1 MNAFFRSVERVL
13 RNDQKEEVAEFIIL
27 KSEGL
32 QRKVIL
38 ADIVYLESQ
47 GNDVKVFLKDN
58 TEFMTK
64 ATMTEME
71 IYLSDKGFLRVH
83 RSFMINTEYI
93 TAFGHDEVVLG
104 IQSVPVGRSYKK
116 SF

>member
-1 MNAFFRSVERVL
+1 ML

-47 GNDVKVFLKDN
+47 GNDVKVF
-58 TEFMTK
+58 
-64 ATMTEME
+64 
-71 IYLSDKGFLRVH
+71 
-83 RSFMINTEYI
+83 
-93 TAFGHDEVVLG
+93 
-104 IQSVPVGRSYKK
+104 
-116 SF
+116 

>member
-1 MNAFFRSVERVL
+1 MEAVDYILKPVTFERFFRSVERVL

-47 GNDVKVFLKDN
+47 GNDVKVF
-58 TEFMTK
+58 
-64 ATMTEME
+64 
-71 IYLSDKGFLRVH
+71 
-83 RSFMINTEYI
+83 
-93 TAFGHDEVVLG
+93 
-104 IQSVPVGRSYKK
+104 
-116 SF
+116 